1 MSMKWAQRWIPGV
14 MSDSMAM
21 RETNRWV
28 ATTRGPLAV
37 LTLIAFLETLSRA
50 GLHVPQVEMFLLL
63 LVAYVAFVDG
73 VLPGLVGSA
82 FSVAYYAY
90 ASSPE
95 GEIFHTSVFDW
106 ERLVIAGTAIPVLAL
121 LIGLL
126 RRELEDATA
135 REHEGRE
142 RLTTVVEHL
151 SAGFITIGE
160 AGRVGYVN
168 ARALELLGVSE
179 RSSIDGHFW
188 ATLERVLGT
197 SAMERIERAVRESR
211 SDDFE
216 ERVEEDGSWYGVQI
230 HPIPGGAAL
239 YVADVTERKRLQE
252 QMTSFR
258 HAQAIGQL
266 AGGVAHDFNNL
277 LTAIKGYNEI
287 ALSEALPGHP
297 IRSSLIEV
305 KKASERASRL
315 TRQLLAFSR
324 QQVRQ
329 PKVLDL
335 NEIVHDMEGMFRR
348 LVREDVRIEV
358 TLDPDG
364 ARVRADSSQVEQ
376 VVMNL
381 VANASD
387 AMPEAGRLEIDT
399 SRVDVQK
406 PIERSRFTIEPGSY
420 VELSVRDT
428 GSGMDA
434 STQAKIFEPFFS
446 TKQRGDGTG
455 LGLATV
461 YGIVKQNQGYV
472 LVETSPGAGST
483 FRVWLPAVEEGAV
496 EEKRSESPVSEDETE
511 KVKREGATILLVE
524 DEPAVRRLAA
534 KILRDG
540 GHTVVEAEDGAEALE
555 LADRHD
561 GEIDLLFT
569 DIVMP
574 NVSGREVGRTLI
586 ERWPGLVVVYTSGY
600 TNEQNV
606 GAGIDRGVLEPGI
619 HFVHKPFSPDEL
631 IQKIDEAL
639 EERIKRAA
647 EPTGG

>member
-1 MSMKWAQRWIPGV
+1 MSIKWVQGWIPGV
-14 MSDSMAM
+14 MPDSMAM

-28 ATTRGPLAV
+28 ATIRGPLAV

-73 VLPGLVGSA
+73 VLPGLIGSA

-106 ERLVIAGTAIPVLAL
+106 ERLVIAGTAIPVLAV

-135 REHEGRE
+135 REHEVRE

-160 AGRVGYVN
+160 GGRVGYVN

-197 SAMERIERAVRESR
+197 SAMERIERAVREGR

-216 ERVEEDGSWYGVQI
+216 ERVEEDGAWYGVQI

-329 PKVLDL
+329 PEVLDL
-335 NEIVHDMEGMFRR
+335 NAIVHDMEEMFRR

-358 TLDPDG
+358 SLDADG
-364 ARVRADSSQVEQ
+364 VPVRADSGQVEQ
-376 VVMNL
+376 VVMDL

-387 AMPEAGRLEIDT
+387 AMPNGGRLEIET
-399 SRVDVQK
+399 SRVEVEK
-406 PIERSRFTIEPGSY
+406 PIERSRFTIQPGSY

-428 GSGMDA
+428 GTGMDA
-434 STQAKIFEPFFS
+434 ATQAKLFEPFFS
-446 TKQRGDGTG
+446 TKQRGEGTG

-461 YGIVKQNQGYV
+461 YGIVKQNRGYV

-483 FRVWLPAVEEGAV
+483 FRVWLPAEEEAV
-496 EEKRSESPVSEDETE
+496 EETRSESPIIE
-511 KVKREGATILLVE
+511 KEEAKMEPERATILLVE

-534 KILRDG
+534 QILRDG
-540 GHTVVEAEDGAEALE
+540 GHTVVEAGDGAEALE
-555 LADRHD
+555 MAERHD

-574 NVSGREVGRTLI
+574 RMSGREVGRTLLG
-586 ERWPGLVVVYTSGY
+586 RWPDLVVVYTSGY

-631 IQKIDEAL
+631 IRKIDEAL
-639 EERIKRAA
+639 EERMERAA
-647 EPTGG
+647 KPAGG